1 MRPLRA
7 TDTELLGP
15 LCEDEMGQ
23 KWLGPHEN
31 VQQQAQLAVQPSI
44 DWMLRAD
51 AVCTAVTWMLR
62 FVVRCLGHARTG
74 MNEDTFDDY
83 GSVEQRIH
91 RSELATITVAAMCFR
106 RWASICT

>member
-1 MRPLRA
+1 
-7 TDTELLGP
+7 
-15 LCEDEMGQ
+15 
-23 KWLGPHEN
+23 
-31 VQQQAQLAVQPSI
+31 
-44 DWMLRAD
+44 
-51 AVCTAVTWMLR
+51 
-62 FVVRCLGHARTG
+62 